1 MALTKVLTGGIA
13 DDAIG
18 NTKLAL
24 DADYA
29 FTGTVSGAGKLKNI
43 VYVPIN
49 PFTLSGGTAQFPRDN
64 TIPLIAEGA
73 RVIQYTYEPTAT
85 TSTVFVSVYFSV
97 AEAANHGNAHTGV
110 LFFNDACVNVRAVYA
125 QPSGNGGMANMHLQA
140 SFSNSNGNDIDIE
153 VRADNVGNVYTI
165 NGQDLNAG
173 GGNYTIGTS
182 AFGGANATS
191 ATYITITEF

>member
-49 PFTLSGGTAQFPRDN
+49 PFTLSGGTAQFPKDN

-73 RVIQYTYEPTAT
+73 SVIQYTYEPIAT

-97 AEAANHGNAHTGV
+97 AEVANHGNHHTGV
-110 LFFNDACVNVRAVYA
+110 LFFNDVCVNVRSVYA
-125 QPSGNGGMANMHLQA
+125 QPSGNGGFANMHLQA
-140 SFSNSNGNDIDIE
+140 PFSNSNGNDIDIE
-153 VRADNVGNVYTI
+153 VRSDNVNDAYTI
-165 NGQDLNAG
+165 NGQDLNEAQG
-173 GGNYTIGTS
+173 HYTIGTS

>member
-1 MALTKVLTGGIA
+1 MALTKVNAKGINVA
-13 DDAIG
+13 DDF
-18 NTKLAL
+18 
-24 DADYA
+24 A

-49 PFTLSGGTAQFPRDN
+49 PFTLTGGTVQFPKDN

-73 RVIQYTYEPTAT
+73 RVIQHTYEPIAT
-85 TSTVFVSVYFSV
+85 TST
-97 AEAANHGNAHTGV
+97 
-110 LFFNDACVNVRAVYA
+110 VYA
-125 QPSGNGGMANMHLQA
+125 QPSGNGGFANMHLQA

-153 VRADNVGNVYTI
+153 VRADNVANYYTI
-165 NGQDLNAG
+165 NGQDLNESQG
-173 GGNYTIGTS
+173 HYTIGTS